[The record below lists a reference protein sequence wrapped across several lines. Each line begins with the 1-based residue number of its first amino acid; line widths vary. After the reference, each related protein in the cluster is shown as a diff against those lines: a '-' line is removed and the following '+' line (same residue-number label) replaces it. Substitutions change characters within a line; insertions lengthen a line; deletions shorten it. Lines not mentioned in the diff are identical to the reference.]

1 MSKRGESGKTQARNP
16 DGSWRNP
23 VDLPEKY
30 PSCPHKGRMKRRPKG
45 VEEIIAGLQEGS
57 LDKRTKTAMQF
68 QAVKEALGE
77 DPKAVAKALLRHD
90 VAVYAV
96 INRAILEYVQ
106 NKQGEIITEKGELPA
121 LVTRD
126 LPKFQGAMTKAIEAL
141 IRLEGKGD
149 GQDAVDV
156 ASLILDCS
164 APDEGQG
171 GE

>member
-1 MSKRGESGKTQARNP
+1 
-16 DGSWRNP
+16 
-23 VDLPEKY
+23 
-30 PSCPHKGRMKRRPKG
+30 MKRRPKG

-57 LDKRTKTAMQF
+57 LDRRTKTAMQF

-96 INRAILEYVQ
+96 INRAILEHVQ

-126 LPKFQGAMTKAIEAL
+126 LPKFQGAMEP
-141 IRLEGKGD
+141 
-149 GQDAVDV
+149 VPCP
-156 ASLILDCS
+156 IL
-164 APDEGQG
+164 PDELDKITEGRRLVTG
-171 GE
+171 GGLDRAYFGSLHGPARS